1 MKKIK
6 MFIAAAAAALMLT
19 ACGDTSSKIDFT
31 MPDSPTEFNLTT
43 VADPADETKSYAAI
57 EYNGKTY
64 VQFGILNGELT
75 QSDVG
80 PRLGYVVQDD
90 VKIED
95 IGIFPL
101 TFDADQNYLISLD
114 DKGIMQNNTI
124 FRNSETVGN
133 DIEIPSFIE
142 SGNFD
147 YWK

>member
-1 MKKIK
+1 

-95 IGIFPL
+95 IGIFSL